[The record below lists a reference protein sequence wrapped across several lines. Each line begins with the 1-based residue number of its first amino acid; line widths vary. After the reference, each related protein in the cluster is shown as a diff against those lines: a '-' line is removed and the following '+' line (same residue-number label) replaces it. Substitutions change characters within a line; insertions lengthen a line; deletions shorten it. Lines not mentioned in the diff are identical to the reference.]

1 MGIEVNPPGIRE
13 AYLRSLNQCFPGWGD
28 ANKYAW
34 YFEPRADAPPPD
46 LLVVWNGAQL
56 AAGTGLTY
64 RALHGPDD
72 DTRLAAILT
81 GSWTDPA
88 FRGQGLF
95 TRLVEESRDHA
106 RALGYDH
113 LLAFVR
119 NDNPSMK
126 GLLRAGARLIP
137 AFHLRGG
144 SQGTGPDGPLLSA
157 ASPPRSLAT
166 AWSRFRKRGAN
177 SFRFAYN
184 DASSF
189 AAQFFERHSETVE
202 LSDERGGMAIVQNEG
217 LQTHVL
223 FVDAGD
229 ESPAAAVSLLNAVQ
243 RYALHQ
249 GRTLMLFTTEEN
261 WRVAGSSAGL
271 AETSGSL
278 AVLTDR
284 PWIDGIWT
292 VFGGDRA

>member
-1 MGIEVNPPGIRE
+1 MRSEINPAGVRE

-28 ANKYAW
+28 ENKYAW

-46 LLVVWNGAQL
+46 LLVVWKGAQL

-64 RALHGPDD
+64 RTLRGPDD

-106 RALGYDH
+106 RTLGYDH

-119 NDNPSMK
+119 NENPSMK

-137 AFHLRGG
+137 AFYLRGG
-144 SQGTGPDGPLLSA
+144 SQGAGKDGPLLSA
-157 ASPPRSLAT
+157 ALPPKSFAT

-189 AAQFFERHSETVE
+189 GAQFFARHSETVE
-202 LSDERGGMAIVQNEG
+202 LSDDRGGLAIVQNEG
-217 LQTHVL
+217 LQTHLL

-229 ESPAAAVSLLNAVQ
+229 EDPAAAVSLLNALQ
-243 RYALHQ
+243 GYALHQ

-261 WRVAGSSAGL
+261 WRAAGSSAGL
-271 AETSGSL
+271 AETPGSL

-284 PWIDGIWT
+284 PWIDGTWT
-292 VFGGDRA
+292 VSGGDRA